1 MALLDDCEAPP
12 MPEALQHPKSVREY
26 ATAATSWALDVEASL
41 AMCNADK
48 QALRQWHEAM
58 RQHTEFVGK

>member
-1 MALLDDCEAPP
+1 

-58 RQHTEFVGK
+58 RQHTETASK

>member
-1 MALLDDCEAPP
+1 

-41 AMCNADK
+41 LMCNADK
-48 QALRQWHEAM
+48 KALRDWHEAM
-58 RQHTEFVGK
+58 RQHTETASK